1 MNRKQAKAVNIE
13 EAFGNSIKI
22 PYLVEVKEFMR
33 QHSDLAYGI
42 PAFIDGDSMIM
53 VMRFKTKKDA
63 NNLMTLINPTY
74 LSVSG
79 LIMSEEV
86 QYGVEGTYLVPR
98 HPKIE
103 VMYVKTPEGISM
115 KQTLVGKSALM
126 FQQAYEALNGKY
138 IDDFGLR
145 IDNDEEYQKMSDDE
159 KSEYAR
165 AYLDELKDYLAELEK
180 DEEVKKYEAAVD
192 FTSEKIAVGVEADK
206 MIEEARKNESANVQ
220 V

>member
-13 EAFGNSIKI
+13 EAFGSSIKI

-33 QHSDLAYGI
+33 QHPDQAYGI
-42 PAFIDGDSMIM
+42 PSFIDGDSMIM

-86 QYGVEGTYLVPR
+86 QYGVDGTYLVPR

-103 VMYVKTPEGISM
+103 VMYVKTPKGISM

-145 IDNDEEYQKMSDDE
+145 IDTDEDYQKLTDDE